1 MLLLLNVKLTVTP
14 SPVESIAVK
23 LRQNVIDYQV
33 IELEPV
39 FPLGIPDVF
48 LHF

>member
-1 MLLLLNVKLTVTP
+1 MYLLIPLLW
-14 SPVESIAVK
+14 SIAVK